1 MPAPADTPNTF
12 NFSSL
17 VASQFNVFNPS
28 KWLTVFQITQILIIV
43 VGFFFETYIMIP
55 FILFIPFG
63 KTQNEKIF
71 DNIPKVEETKTE
83 NYYPPEG
90 YIE

>member
-1 MPAPADTPNTF
+1 
-12 NFSSL
+12 
-17 VASQFNVFNPS
+17 
-28 KWLTVFQITQILIIV
+28 
-43 VGFFFETYIMIP
+43 VGFFFETYIMIS
-55 FILFIPFG
+55 FVLFIPFG

>member
-1 MPAPADTPNTF
+1 
-12 NFSSL
+12 
-17 VASQFNVFNPS
+17 VASQFNILNPS
-28 KWLTVFQITQILIIV
+28 KGLTVFQVTQILIIIV
-43 VGFFFETYIMIP
+43 SFLFETYIMIS
-55 FILFIPFG
+55 FVLFIPLG
-63 KTQNEKIF
+63 KAQNEKIF

>member
-1 MPAPADTPNTF
+1 
-12 NFSSL
+12 
-17 VASQFNVFNPS
+17 
-28 KWLTVFQITQILIIV
+28 
-43 VGFFFETYIMIP
+43 MIS
-55 FILFIPFG
+55 FILFIPLG
-63 KTQNEKIF
+63 KAQNEKIF